1 MILVDASVWIDHVRA
16 PDDMLLNLLQTRT
29 VLTHPFVIGE
39 ISLGHVRRRDAVLAE
54 LQNLPQSQLAGDD
67 EVLNLILGKKLFGLG
82 IGYIDAHLLASSMLT
97 AGSSIWTRDGRL
109 RAVAEKLGLS
119 AGAA

>member
-119 AGAA
+119 AGTA